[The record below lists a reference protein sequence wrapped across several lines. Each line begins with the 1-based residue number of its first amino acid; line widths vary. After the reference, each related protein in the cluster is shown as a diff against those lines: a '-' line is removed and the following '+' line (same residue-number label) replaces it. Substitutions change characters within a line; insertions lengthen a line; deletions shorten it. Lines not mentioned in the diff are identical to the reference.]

1 MSEAHDGLWVVLGAG
16 ATGVSV
22 TRRLHV
28 AGRRVR
34 VVTRSGRASAPDGV
48 EVVAADMMDPKAA
61 AGACR
66 GASVVLACVGFPSYV
81 GWSEKWPP
89 MMTGMLAGAEAADA
103 RFVFMDNLYMYGPV
117 NGPLREDLPLTDYGV
132 KPALRARITRMWQEA
147 HAAGRVRTA
156 AVRASD
162 FYGPGVRLAILGDYV
177 TGPAVRGKT
186 ANVIGDP
193 DMPHTVTY
201 IEDVT
206 RALITVAEAEDDAYG
221 QAWHVPSAPARPL
234 REVVGMIYKE
244 AGNPVKLR
252 AAPGWLISLM
262 GLFNGDMRE
271 MKELMH
277 HWNRPYIV
285 DHSKFAS
292 RFWDDYTPLETG
304 IPAAVR
310 WYREQDPAD

>member
-1 MSEAHDGLWVVLGAG
+1 
-16 ATGVSV
+16 
-22 TRRLHV
+22 
-28 AGRRVR
+28 
-34 VVTRSGRASAPDGV
+34 
-48 EVVAADMMDPKAA
+48 
-61 AGACR
+61 
-66 GASVVLACVGFPSYV
+66 
-81 GWSEKWPP
+81 